1 MKANAPLKLMYLN
14 PVGTEAYDAVFADMA
29 RTYKLPGTEVHIA
42 CLADAGGSFT
52 HIEYRSYETIVSRG
66 IIQATRQAAR
76 EGFDALAI
84 GCFYDTALHDAR
96 EISGEMV
103 VTAPCLASCEIA
115 ASLAN
120 RFGII
125 VGRRKW
131 VNQMN
136 AVAREHGYGE
146 RLSGFYH
153 VELGVND
160 FQADHAETERR
171 LVEAGRKAVEED
183 YAEALILGCTLEI
196 GFYREI
202 EKAVGVPV
210 IDPSI
215 AAMKRAEYA
224 ANLKRQCGWVPS
236 RMWSCEPPPEEEI
249 ARFGGFDEGDAFA
262 SAWSSRRS
270 DGAQPS
276 PVCLALPLCHG
287 IEIGLGRAAVGAAPV
302 APADPRRL
310 CRAVCRAAPRPW
322 RGRRRSRTSGTDSAS
337 WKPSPGHGCGRERA
351 AGPP

>member
-14 PVGTEAYDAVFADMA
+14 PVGTDAYDAVFADMA
-29 RTYKLPGTEVHIA
+29 RTYKQPGTEVHIT
-42 CLADAGGSFT
+42 CLADPGGGFT

-84 GCFYDTALHDAR
+84 GCFYDTGLHDAR

-171 LVEAGRKAVEED
+171 LVAAGRKAVEED

-196 GFYREI
+196 GFYREV

-210 IDPSI
+210 IDPLYCRDE
-215 AAMKRAEYA
+215 ARRVRREPQARVRLGAEPHVV
-224 ANLKRQCGWVPS
+224 L
-236 RMWSCEPPPEEEI
+236 
-249 ARFGGFDEGDAFA
+249 
-262 SAWSSRRS
+262 
-270 DGAQPS
+270 
-276 PVCLALPLCHG
+276 
-287 IEIGLGRAAVGAAPV
+287 RAATGGGNRAL
-302 APADPRRL
+302 RRL
-310 CRAVCRAAPRPW
+310 RQWRCLRPAPGR
-322 RGRRRSRTSGTDSAS
+322 RGRMT
-337 WKPSPGHGCGRERA
+337 P
-351 AGPP
+351 